1 MWKLKA
7 VLCCG
12 SGKRKSQL
20 SGEIQKT
27 ESRVKVWLDFFQGI
41 VTGNCSDHLLCL
53 SSPLPSSFFGEGRG
67 TIGVCVSVQYFHFL
81 DQILHESQKQV
92 LLEHS
97 IYFKRNYS
105 MTQFSLPQGL

>member
-27 ESRVKVWLDFFQGI
+27 ESRVKVRLDFVQGI
-41 VTGNCSDHLLCL
+41 VTGNCSK
-53 SSPLPSSFFGEGRG
+53 SSAVPFFPSPASSFFGESGG
-67 TIGVCVSVQYFHFL
+67 TAIGMCVLVQYFHSL
-81 DQILHESQKQV
+81 HQILRESQKQV
-92 LLEHS
+92 LLEHN
-97 IYFKRNYS
+97 IYFKSYCS
-105 MTQFSLPQGL
+105 MTQFSLP